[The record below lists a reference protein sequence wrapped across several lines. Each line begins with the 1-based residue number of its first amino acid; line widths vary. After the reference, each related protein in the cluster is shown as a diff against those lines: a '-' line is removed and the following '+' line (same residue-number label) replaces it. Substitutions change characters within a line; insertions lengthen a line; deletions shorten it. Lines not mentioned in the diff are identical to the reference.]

1 MMMMM
6 MMTAIMIV
14 KTIVIVVT
22 IFIDLAK
29 PKSGAPGLHCI
40 YSYWPYLNN
49 K

>member
-1 MMMMM
+1 
-6 MMTAIMIV
+6 MMTMTTVMIV
-14 KTIVIVVT
+14 KIMVIVLT

-49 K
+49 E